1 MPETLNMIKISIIG
15 SGYVGLVT
23 GVCLSDFGWQ
33 VICADQNEEVIHKL
47 NKGISPIYEPGL
59 DDLLSKNLYYKRVS
73 FTTDVKQA
81 VKESDIIF
89 IAVGTPQ
96 NDNGSA
102 DLTNIFEV
110 AHLIGRSMDSKKIIV
125 DKSTVPVGTGQ
136 LVKNIINEELRARNI
151 NLDFDMVSNPE
162 FLRQG
167 SAIQDFTHA
176 DRVVI
181 GAESQEAIDAMKEI
195 YRVLFI
201 NETPFLIVNI
211 ETAEMVKYAS
221 NAFLATKISFINELT
236 QLCEKTGANIQQV
249 AKGMGMDGRIGSKF
263 LHAGPGYGGSC
274 FPKDTKALLHIG
286 SLHHCNLGIVKATIE
301 ANENQKQRMVE
312 MVVGAMG
319 SLKGKQVGIFGLAF
333 KNNTDDMREA
343 PSITILNELALQGA
357 KFRVYDPKAMQNAKK
372 LFSKK
377 QISSIRYCKDEY
389 DASIDVDAIILM
401 TEWNQFRSLDLDKIK
416 NMMRGDYFFD
426 FRNIYSKEIMVQKGF
441 QYYCVGRT

>member
-1 MPETLNMIKISIIG
+1 MMKISIIG

-33 VICADQNEEVIHKL
+33 VTCVDQNEEIIHKL
-47 NKGISPIYEPGL
+47 NQGIAPIYEPGL
-59 DDLLSKNLYYKRVS
+59 DDLLLKNLYNKRIS
-73 FTTDVKQA
+73 FTTDIKQSVMDA
-81 VKESDIIF
+81 DIIF

-96 NDNGSA
+96 NNDGSA
-102 DLTNIFEV
+102 NLTNVFEV
-110 AHLIGRSMDSKKIIV
+110 AHQIGHFMNSKKIIV

-136 LVKNIINEELRARNI
+136 LVKKIIREELEAREL
-151 NLDFDMVSNPE
+151 NLDYDMVSNPE

-167 SAIQDFTHA
+167 SAIYDFTHA

-181 GAESQEAIDAMKEI
+181 GAESQEAIDAMKEV

-236 QLCEKTGANIQQV
+236 ELCEKTGANIQQV
-249 AKGMGMDGRIGSKF
+249 ATGMGMDGRIGSKF

-286 SLHHCNLGIVKATIE
+286 NQQQCNLGIIKATIE
-301 ANENQKQRMVE
+301 ANEKQKHRMVE
-312 MVVGAMG
+312 IIAQAMG
-319 SLKGKQVGIFGLAF
+319 SLNGKRIGVLGLAF

-343 PSITILNELALQGA
+343 PSLDILNELALQGTQ
-357 KFRVYDPKAMQNAKK
+357 FRVYDPKAMQNAKK
-372 LFSKK
+372 LFHAG
-377 QISSIRYCKDEY
+377 QIPIIKYCDDEY
-389 DASIDVDAIILM
+389 DASLDMDAIILM
-401 TEWNQFRSLDLDKIK
+401 TEWNQFRSLNLDHIKK
-416 NMMRGDYFFD
+416 NMRGNYFFD

-441 QYYCVGRT
+441 QYYCVGRS

>member
-1 MPETLNMIKISIIG
+1 MTQITIIG

-33 VICADQNEEVIHKL
+33 VTCVDQNAQIVDML
-47 NKGISPIYEPGL
+47 NQGVSPIYEPGL
-59 DDLLSKNLYYKRVS
+59 EDLLTRNLYYKRIS
-73 FTTDVKQA
+73 FTTDLHKA
-81 VKESDIIF
+81 VNDSEIIF

-96 NDNGSA
+96 NEDGSA
-102 DLTNIFEV
+102 DLTNVFKA
-110 AHLIGRSMDSKKIIV
+110 AHQIGLSMNSSKIIV
-125 DKSTVPVGTGQ
+125 DKSTVPVGTGR
-136 LVKNIINEELRARNI
+136 IIKKLIREELDDRGL
-151 NLDFDMVSNPE
+151 NLEFDVVSNPE

-181 GAESQEAIDAMKEI
+181 GAESQNAIDALKEI

-236 QLCEKTGANIQQV
+236 ELCEKTGANIQQV

-274 FPKDTKALLHIG
+274 FPKDTKALVYIG
-286 SLHHCNLGIVKATIE
+286 DFHECNLGIVKATIE
-301 ANENQKQRMVE
+301 ANEKQKHRMAETIVRE
-312 MVVGAMG
+312 IGP
-319 SLKGKQVGIFGLAF
+319 LEGKILGVLGLAF

-343 PSITILNELALQGA
+343 PVINIIKELSEQGA
-357 KFRVYDPKAMQNAKK
+357 RFRVYDPKAMQNAEKVFRNK
-372 LFSKK
+372 NIAIEK
-377 QISSIRYCKDEY
+377 YCIDEY
-389 DASIDVDAIILM
+389 DASQNVDALILM
-401 TEWNQFRSLDLDKIK
+401 TEWNQFRSLNLDKIIEVMK
-416 NMMRGDYFFD
+416 GNYFFD
-426 FRNIYSKEIMVQKGF
+426 FRNIYSKESMLQKGF
-441 QYYCVGRT
+441 QYYSVGRN